1 MLPRLA
7 AKNRWQIRDVCSH
20 QSIINNYFYKE
31 KNMKLLTRLREEF
44 STHTATENQNN
55 AEKDTQ
61 HSYQRVN
68 NGMPFLPSNRRVKSE
83 NLN

>member
-1 MLPRLA
+1 MLTRFLQ
-7 AKNRWQIRDVCSH
+7 KREQIRDVCSY
-20 QSIINNYFYKE
+20 QNMINNYFYKE

-44 STHTATENQNN
+44 STHTTTENKNN
-55 AEKDTQ
+55 AEKDIQ

>member
-1 MLPRLA
+1 VLPRFA
-7 AKNRWQIRDVCSH
+7 VKNREQIRDVCSH

-44 STHTATENQNN
+44 STHNVSESKNN
-55 AEKDTQ
+55 AEKNTQ

-68 NGMPFLPSNRRVKSE
+68 NGMPFLSSNRLAKSKT
-83 NLN
+83 LN